1 MESHAVTLEELI
13 NDYSLELKPGMIFV
27 NTIAEGET
35 YFTKLCAEQLITY
48 YSNYFFSNM
57 LRVSYVVD
65 GKIYITPFVRI
76 AVDTLKENRFTEKY
90 FKIPM
95 ELNQYPKGLKSKWE
109 SLEAEAEKV
118 KKEELIDDC
127 IEYSNEIGIA
137 PLDPSYM
144 KNCLEINDKGLKVK
158 KDEAYITYYPF
169 IKRDIFTEP
178 NWELIGK
185 YRTLN
190 SITVFID
197 KEGKTY
203 LTKIPGFSEILR
215 HVGYRSK
222 KIFVPMANGEEII
235 DPIDKEK
242 WDLLEA

>member
-1 MESHAVTLEELI
+1 MESHAVTLEKLI
-13 NDYSLELKPGMIFV
+13 KDYSLELKPGMTFV

-35 YFTKLCAEQLITY
+35 HFTRLDAEQLITY

-57 LRVSYVVD
+57 LRVSYVVNE
-65 GKIYITPFVRI
+65 KIYVTPFVRI
-76 AVDTLKENRFTEKY
+76 AVDTLKENRFTEEY

-137 PLDPSYM
+137 PLSPDYM
-144 KNCLEINDKGLKVK
+144 ENCLEITDKGLKVK

-185 YRTLN
+185 YNTLN

-203 LTKIPGFSEILR
+203 ITKKVGFSRVLKCA
-215 HVGYRSK
+215 GYRNK
-222 KIFVPMANGEEII
+222 KIFVPMAYGEEII
-235 DPIDKEK
+235 DSIYKDK
-242 WDLLEA
+242 WDQLEA